1 MKNGMVKEKYVIGL
15 DFGTDS
21 VRSLLVNVDNGKE
34 ESIHVAYYKR
44 WSEGKYIDSSKNMF
58 RHHPLDYLESMEEVI
73 KVALKAMPKD
83 SGKKVIGIG
92 IDTTGSTPAPIDKDG
107 IVLSLKPEFS
117 NNPNAMFILWK
128 DHTAIKEAETINKVS
143 KSWGVLIMQNIA
155 AEYIHLNGFF
165 QKFFIY

>member
-1 MKNGMVKEKYVIGL
+1 MNNKYVIGV
-15 DFGTDS
+15 DYGTDS
-21 VRSLLVNVDNGKE
+21 VRSVIIDTSNGNE
-34 ESIHVAYYKR
+34 ISSSVFEYPR
-44 WSEGKYIDSSKNMF
+44 WKDGKYCDPEKNRF
-58 RHHPLDYLESMEEVI
+58 RQHPADYIEGLEKTVREALENAPEA
-73 KVALKAMPKD
+73 VAGNIVAI
-83 SGKKVIGIG
+83 SV
-92 IDTTGSTPAPIDKDG
+92 DTTGSTPVAVNKEGKP
-107 IVLSLKPEFS
+107 LSLTKEFE